1 MNSNLFEETLD
12 QINQLKIEAQLL
24 VRAQKEANSV
34 NRGIRDLK
42 AEYEKLLKC
51 RDDLVSI
58 LDEENQYLDSSKC
71 LLPRQ
76 IKPEQIQPL
85 IAYQEN
91 LRKAEAPLF
100 AHRFTGKSVFKV
112 PGKDGL
118 TGYRIETFSEGYLK
132 SKQTLNWCIGSFGN
146 TYYLFFGADSAG
158 NPKLIQ
164 HTIPP
169 EIDIG
174 NLVMKF
180 LSKSVEVSKC
190 VSPPQFA

>member
-118 TGYRIETFSEGYLK
+118 TGYRIETFSEG
-132 SKQTLNWCIGSFGN
+132 SFGN

-180 LSKSVEVSKC
+180 LSKSVEIFVAEVEAELVKLGPKVHRIES
-190 VSPPQFA
+190 AN